1 MNLMQLL
8 SAVLL
13 LVLGLLINN
22 LWFNESTGV
31 KRLAELEK
39 ELEIQKSEHERLVS
53 NNERIEQ
60 VVNGIKYSVEAR
72 EELARKHLG
81 LFHKYKTFFHFTQA
95 DLSHCQNYPIK
106 I

>member
-1 MNLMQLL
+1 MQLL

-81 LFHKYKTFFHFTQA
+81 LIQKNETFFHFTPA
-95 DLSHCQNYPIK
+95 D
-106 I
+106 